1 MRPGWTTEPGFSVA
15 IGQIWSRIENM
26 GNYCARVPR
35 LFTGTEVVGDVEE
48 LCKNG
53 GRKKRGRPKK
63 VAG

>member
-1 MRPGWTTEPGFSVA
+1 
-15 IGQIWSRIENM
+15 M

>member
-1 MRPGWTTEPGFSVA
+1 MD
-15 IGQIWSRIENM
+15 QILSRIENM
-26 GNYCARVPR
+26 GAYCAMVPR
-35 LFTGTEVVGDVEE
+35 LFTGTEVVGDVAE